1 MQVKVY
7 AYGFRAGEARADNPD
22 RNIHFTSFGYT
33 QYGMRYDEVI
43 LDADARKRLVE
54 AYNLTRWYEQ
64 ELGCRLEPGV
74 ELPDVG
80 QS

>member
-22 RNIHFTSFGYT
+22 SNIHFTSLGWT

-43 LDADARKRLVE
+43 LEADARKRLVE
-54 AYNLTRWYEQ
+54 AYKLTQWYEQ
-64 ELGCRLEPGV
+64 SLGCRLEPGV

-80 QS
+80 QN